1 MADGRIK
8 AEGWGEG
15 SRIPVLAITDLKK
28 EK

>member
-15 SRIPVLAITDLKK
+15 SRIPVLAIYIIVK